1 MKKIIFSLLVA
12 ALLASC
18 SSDNLYQN
26 PTNGLSTS
34 TAIQTK
40 SNVGMVLT
48 GAYDQTGHY
57 YYMTI
62 GQIALDDM
70 GDDEMLSNVLSA
82 ILHTSGTNTHTI
94 IRSMLV
100 SMTDGGVLIV
110 AIFGERLIPLSIN
123 AILLLKTQTICP
135 MDVRTIWLR
144 LMA

>member
-18 SSDNLYQN
+18 SSDNLYQD

-34 TAIQTK
+34 TAVQTK

-62 GQIALDDM
+62 GQIAPM
-70 GDDEMLSNVLSA
+70 VLSA
-82 ILHTSGTNTHTI
+82 FLHTSGTNTHTI

-110 AIFGERLIPLSIN
+110 AIFGERLILLSTN
-123 AILLLKTQTICP
+123 AT
-135 MDVRTIWLR
+135 
-144 LMA
+144 